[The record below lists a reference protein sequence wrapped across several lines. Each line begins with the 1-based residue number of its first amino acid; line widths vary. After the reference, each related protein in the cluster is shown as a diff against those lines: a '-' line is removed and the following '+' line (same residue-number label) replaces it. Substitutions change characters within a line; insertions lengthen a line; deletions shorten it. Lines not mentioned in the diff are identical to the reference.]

1 MADFVTPLRAID
13 EWVDS
18 GIVRGASAAAWHR
31 GDIAATRVA
40 GVAQGDEPV
49 REDTLFALA
58 SVSKPITAAGLLKAV
73 DDGELVLDSPVAAL
87 VPEFGEVDDPL
98 DPEVVPQLEALRGRV
113 TARHLLC
120 HVSGL
125 PENVGVKRIRMRDR
139 PSLDRMVDAMCGLP
153 LLSAPGEMLRYSNP
167 GFGIAG
173 RVLERATGRQVHQY
187 IEREILEPLGL
198 TNISVRPGATPDHH
212 IAHVDDASNAGSD
225 VESYNSDY
233 WRSTGVPWGG
243 YFGSPS
249 DLARFAAS
257 FFVGQESPLSGESRA
272 EMVVDQTGGAPGG
285 VNSLGVHWQRG
296 AWGLGWEVAADKRQH
311 WTGTLR
317 SPRTFCHWGQAGTL
331 LWADPDRE
339 LVLAVFANRSVRQPW
354 PLKPARWLQLSD
366 AVVEIA
372 DSRP

>member
-1 MADFVTPLRAID
+1 MTDFATPMRAID
-13 EWVDS
+13 EWVDN
-18 GIVRGASAAAWHR
+18 GIVRGASAVIWH
-31 GDIAATRVA
+31 GGGIAATRVA
-40 GVAQGDEPV
+40 GIARGDEPV

-58 SVSKPITAAGLLKAV
+58 SVSKPITAAALLKAV
-73 DDGELVLDSPVAAL
+73 DDGDLALDSPVAAL
-87 VPEFGEVDDPL
+87 VPELGEVDDPL
-98 DPEVVPQLEALRGRV
+98 DAEVVPQLEALREHV
-113 TARHLLC
+113 TVRQLLC
-120 HVSGL
+120 HVAGL
-125 PENVGVKRIRMRDR
+125 PENVGAKRVRTRDR
-139 PSLDRMVDAMCGLP
+139 PSLDQIVDAMCGLP
-153 LLSAPGEMLRYSNP
+153 LLSAPGETLRYSNP

-173 RVLERATGRQVHQY
+173 RVLERATGRQVHAY

-198 TNISVRPGATPDHH
+198 TNVAVRSGTTQDHH
-212 IAHVDDASNAGSD
+212 IAHVDDASNGGSD

-233 WRSTGVPWGG
+233 WRSTGIPWGG
-243 YFGSPS
+243 FFGSPT

-257 FFVGQESPLSGESRA
+257 FFEGQASPLSAESRA
-272 EMVVDQTGGAPGG
+272 DMIVDQTGGAPGG
-285 VNSLGVHWQRG
+285 VNSPGVHWQHG

-366 AVVEIA
+366 AVVEAA
-372 DSRP
+372 DSHS